1 MTRPDIYYAVITL
14 SSFTHNFTAV
24 HVTALKRI
32 VRYLKGTITIGSI
45 YFKNVAFPVPTVP
58 ANVPRL
64 AAVPLPFELELHL
77 ESFSD
82 ADWGGDRAT
91 RRSTTGA
98 VTLLF
103 GNFIISSC
111 RRQPTV
117 ALSTAEAE
125 LMALTDSAKDLL
137 AVHNVLNEIATH
149 VNEVSIVNPS
159 IVNVDNISTIFI
171 SENRVNN
178 SRMRHID
185 IRYMFVRELIENN
198 VLALCHVATERTTWP
213 TCSPRRSSSAR
224 CIS

>member
-1 MTRPDIYYAVITL
+1 
-14 SSFTHNFTAV
+14 
-24 HVTALKRI
+24 
-32 VRYLKGTITIGSI
+32 
-45 YFKNVAFPVPTVP
+45 
-58 ANVPRL
+58 
-64 AAVPLPFELELHL
+64 VPLPFELELHL

-137 AVHNVLNEIATH
+137 AVHNVMNEIATN

-178 SRMRHID
+178 SRTRHID

-198 VLALCHVATERTTWP
+198 VLALRHVATENNMADMFTKALVERTLRFLMELLHVGP
-213 TCSPRRSSSAR
+213 A
-224 CIS
+224 